1 MGQKELMEK
10 IAHLESV
17 NDQLISELG
26 YVDTLM
32 RQVGF
37 NNGLATV
44 KATANEIKTQGW
56 GPNDDFGDIEEM
68 MEE

>member
-56 GPNDDFGDIEEM
+56 GPDDDFGDIEEM